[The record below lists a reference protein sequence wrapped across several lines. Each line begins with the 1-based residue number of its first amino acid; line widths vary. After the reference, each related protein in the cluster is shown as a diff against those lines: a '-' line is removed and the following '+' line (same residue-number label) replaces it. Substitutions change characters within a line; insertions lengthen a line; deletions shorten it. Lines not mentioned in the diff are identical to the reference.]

1 MLNDRNCVDFHFPS
15 SPDWLK
21 IYLLQAQSMASIS
34 SGYGT
39 SLGRGEAALNTLSL
53 FIEEFVL

>member
-1 MLNDRNCVDFHFPS
+1 MLNDRNCVDFHLAENISLATP
-15 SPDWLK
+15 
-21 IYLLQAQSMASIS
+21 QSMASIS